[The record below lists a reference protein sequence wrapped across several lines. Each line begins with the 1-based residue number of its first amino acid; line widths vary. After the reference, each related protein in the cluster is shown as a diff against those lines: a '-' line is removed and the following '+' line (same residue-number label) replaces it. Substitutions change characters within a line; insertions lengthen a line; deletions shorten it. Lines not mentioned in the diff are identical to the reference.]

1 MAVSILAPNHGLEVV
16 VPQGRLKEV
25 NGLVLVNSL
34 GHHKCLLDK
43 LLVFPLPV
51 GKSALKTLRQIYLKN
66 FYNLW
71 STRCLSVLYW
81 PLNHISK
88 TEFQPF
94 FLFNEY
100 CLLGLHLQE
109 SFHIKVDA
117 KEVSQIT
124 RIHVLDVDSQIATII
139 ADNHFSLHDAAYLD
153 TKHIAVMVKQQLISE
168 KFVFFSREVA

>member
-1 MAVSILAPNHGLEVV
+1 M
-16 VPQGRLKEV
+16 
-25 NGLVLVNSL
+25 
-34 GHHKCLLDK
+34 
-43 LLVFPLPV
+43 
-51 GKSALKTLRQIYLKN
+51 
-66 FYNLW
+66 
-71 STRCLSVLYW
+71 SVLYW

-88 TEFQPF
+88 TELQPF

-109 SFHIKVDA
+109 SFDIKVDA
-117 KEVSQIT
+117 KEVSQII

-168 KFVFFSREVA
+168 KFVFFSREVARLFGRLSLRLLVYVLPTQHRHQQQNFTF